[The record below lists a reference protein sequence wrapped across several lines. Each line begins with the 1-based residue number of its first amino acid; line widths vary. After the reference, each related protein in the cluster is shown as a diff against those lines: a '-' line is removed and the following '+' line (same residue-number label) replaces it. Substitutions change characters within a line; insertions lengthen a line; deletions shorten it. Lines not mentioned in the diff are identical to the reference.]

1 MNRNSRFAAAV
12 AVSGGLALSGLGLS
26 ADAAQA
32 VPNTEPVLTWCP
44 GQALPDRGVRWDM
57 RGCHNYFITKVGTGN
72 VPMVDNRGNPI
83 DSWFCADV
91 APAESNY
98 SARSAVL
105 LSAGWH
111 RFTTR

>member
-1 MNRNSRFAAAV
+1 MNRISRLAAAV
-12 AVSGGLALSGLGLS
+12 AVSGGLALTGLGLS
-26 ADAAQA
+26 ADSAQA
-32 VPNTEPVLTWCP
+32 GPDTQPVMTWCP

-57 RGCHNYFITKVGTGN
+57 RVCHNYFVTTMGAGN
-72 VPMVDNRGNPI
+72 VPMVDHRGNPI
-83 DSWFCADV
+83 DSWFSADA
-91 APAESNY
+91 APPEPNY